1 MSKSSTG
8 RVLGT
13 IAAAFIIF
21 LGAGT
26 QAADGSGKSPL
37 ERSVDDAIR
46 PVMQEHHVPGM
57 VVALTVQGRRHFFS
71 YGVAAKDGGKKPS
84 EQTIFEIGSISKTF
98 TATLASYAQASGAL
112 SLADSASKHLPAL
125 AGSSFDTISLLDLGT
140 YTAGGLP
147 LQFPGGVTDSHTM
160 IAYYRSWR
168 PEHAAGTH
176 RLYSNPSV
184 GLFGYLAARG
194 LGEPFDELMEKTLFP
209 KLGLAHTYLRVPQD
223 QMGHYAWGHS
233 KDGKPVRVTPGVLD
247 SQAYGVKTT
256 AADMIRYV
264 EAHMDGKGL
273 DDTLQR
279 ALAATRTGYYQVGG
293 MTQGL
298 GWEMY
303 AYPTELETLLAG
315 NSAQVI
321 FKANPVTRLAPPLPP
336 GQDMLV
342 NKTGSTNGFGAY
354 VAFVPGRSIGVVML
368 ANRNYPIADRVR
380 AGHRILMALDGGRR
394 P

>member
-1 MSKSSTG
+1 MSMSLAH
-8 RVLGT
+8 RLLGA
-13 IAAAFIIF
+13 IAAACIF
-21 LGAGT
+21 VGAGA
-26 QAADGSGKSPL
+26 QAADGSGNSPL
-37 ERSVDDAIR
+37 ERIVADAIR
-46 PVMQEHHVPGM
+46 PVMQEHHIPGM
-57 VVALTVQGRRHFFS
+57 VVALTAQGRHHFFS
-71 YGVAAKDGGKKPS
+71 YGVAAKGGGQKLS
-84 EQTIFEIGSISKTF
+84 EHTIFEIGSISKTF

-125 AGSSFDTISLLDLGT
+125 AGSSFDQVSLLDLGT

-147 LQFPGGVTDSHTM
+147 LQFPGGVTNPQTM
-160 IAYYRSWR
+160 MAYFKGWR

-184 GLFGYLAARG
+184 GLFGDLAARS
-194 LGEPFDELMEKTLFP
+194 LGEPFDEWMEKKLFP

-223 QMGHYAWGHS
+223 QMGHYAWGHD
-233 KDGKPVRVTPGVLD
+233 KAGQPARVTPGVLD

-264 EAHMDGKGL
+264 EAHMDGTGL
-273 DDTLQR
+273 DDTLRR
-279 ALAATRTGYYQVGG
+279 ALAATRTGYYRVGG

-303 AYPTELETLLAG
+303 AYPTALEPLLAG
-315 NSAQVI
+315 NSAQMI
-321 FKANPVTRLAPPLPP
+321 YKANPVTRLAPPLPP
-336 GQDMLV
+336 SQDMLV

-368 ANRNYPIADRVR
+368 ANKNYPIADRVR
-380 AGHRILMALDGGRR
+380 AGHRILMALDSARG

>member
-1 MSKSSTG
+1 MSKRSAG
-8 RVLGT
+8 QVLGA
-13 IAAAFIIF
+13 IAAASIF
-21 LGAGT
+21 LGSCAH
-26 QAADGSGKSPL
+26 AADGSDKNQL
-37 ERSVDDAIR
+37 ERTVNDAVR
-46 PVMQEHHVPGM
+46 QVMEEHHVPGM
-57 VVALTVQGRRHFFS
+57 VVALTMQGRRHFFS
-71 YGVAAKDGGKKPS
+71 YGVAAKGGGQKVG
-84 EQTIFEIGSISKTF
+84 EHTIFEIGSISKTF
-98 TATLASYAQASGAL
+98 TATLASYAQASGSL

-125 AGSSFDTISLLDLGT
+125 AGSSFDKVSLLDLGT

-147 LQFPGGVTDSHTM
+147 LQFPSGVTNPQTM
-160 IAYYRSWR
+160 IAYYRSWH
-168 PEHAAGTH
+168 PEHAAGTY

-184 GLFGYLAARG
+184 GLFGYLAARS
-194 LGEPFDELMEKTLFP
+194 LGEPFDELMEKKLFP

-223 QMGHYAWGHS
+223 QMSHYAHGHD

-256 AADMIRYV
+256 AADLIRFV
-264 EAHMDGKGL
+264 EAHMDGTGL

-279 ALAATRTGYYQVGG
+279 AMAATRTGYYQVGG

-303 AYPTELETLLAG
+303 PYPTDLGQLLAG

-321 FKANPVTRLAPPLPP
+321 FKANPVTRLEPPLPP
-336 GQDMLV
+336 QQNVLV

-354 VAFVPGRSIGVVML
+354 AAFVPGRSIGIVML

-380 AGHRILMALDGGRR
+380 AAHRILTALDSARR

>member
-1 MSKSSTG
+1 
-8 RVLGT
+8 
-13 IAAAFIIF
+13 
-21 LGAGT
+21 
-26 QAADGSGKSPL
+26 
-37 ERSVDDAIR
+37 
-46 PVMQEHHVPGM
+46 
-57 VVALTVQGRRHFFS
+57 
-71 YGVAAKDGGKKPS
+71 
-84 EQTIFEIGSISKTF
+84 
-98 TATLASYAQASGAL
+98 
-112 SLADSASKHLPAL
+112 
-125 AGSSFDTISLLDLGT
+125 
-140 YTAGGLP
+140 
-147 LQFPGGVTDSHTM
+147 M
-160 IAYYRSWR
+160 IAYYKGWR

-176 RLYSNPSV
+176 RLYSNPSL
-184 GLFGYLAARG
+184 GLFGYLAARS
-194 LGEPFDELMEKTLFP
+194 LGESFDVLMEKTLFP

-233 KDGKPVRVTPGVLD
+233 KDGQPVRVTPGVLD
-247 SQAYGVKTT
+247 SQAYGVKTS

-303 AYPTELETLLAG
+303 AYPTELEPLLAG
-315 NSAQVI
+315 NSAPII

-336 GQDMLV
+336 QQNVLV

-368 ANRNYPIADRVR
+368 ANKNFPIADRVR
-380 AGHRILMALDGGRR
+380 AGHRILTALDGARR

>member
-1 MSKSSTG
+1 MNMGSAH
-8 RVLGT
+8 RLLGA
-13 IAAAFIIF
+13 IAAASII
-21 LGAGT
+21 LCASI
-26 QAADGSGKSPL
+26 QAADVSANNPF
-37 ERSVDDAIR
+37 ERAVDEAIR
-46 PVMQEHHVPGM
+46 PVMQEHQVPGM
-57 VVALTVQGRRHFFS
+57 VVALTMQGQRHFFS
-71 YGVAAKDGGKKPS
+71 YGVAAKGGGPKLG
-84 EQTIFEIGSISKTF
+84 EHTIFEIGSISKTF

-125 AGSSFDTISLLDLGT
+125 AGSSFDQISLLDLGT

-147 LQFPGGVTDSHTM
+147 LQFPGGVTDPQTM
-160 IAYYRSWR
+160 ISYFKSWR
-168 PEHAAGTH
+168 PAHAVGTH

-184 GLFGYLAARG
+184 GLFGYLAARS
-194 LGEPFDELMEKTLFP
+194 LGEPFDVLMEKKLFT

-256 AADMIRYV
+256 AADMIRYI
-264 EAHMDGKGL
+264 EAHMGGTGL

-303 AYPTELETLLAG
+303 AYPTELGPLLAG
-315 NSAQVI
+315 NSAQII
-321 FKANPVTRLAPPLPP
+321 FKANPVARLAPPPP
-336 GQDMLV
+336 AQDMLV

-354 VAFVPGRSIGVVML
+354 VAFVPGRRIGVVML
-368 ANRNYPIADRVR
+368 ANKNYPIADRVR